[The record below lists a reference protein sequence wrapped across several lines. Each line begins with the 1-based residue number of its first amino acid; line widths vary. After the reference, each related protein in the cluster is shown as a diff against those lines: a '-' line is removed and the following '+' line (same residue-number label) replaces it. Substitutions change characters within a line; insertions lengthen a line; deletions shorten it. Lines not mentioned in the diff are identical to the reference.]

1 MAMKESL
8 KVLVVDDHSV
18 VREGITLALKATR
31 SEVQIAQAESLAAAQ
46 SRLAV
51 EEFDVAVI
59 DIHLQDGSGLDLVSW
74 IRKNSTKMGVIVFSM
89 SSHPEHILAAMDIGA
104 SGFLEKSA
112 PIEDLIEMIES
123 AASNPFVFRCRDL
136 PRALSHRRSSTSLT
150 ARESVIVELLPT
162 GDTYSELA
170 DRLFISESTLKSHLR
185 SIYRKLNARNRVE
198 AINAAK
204 RLGILP
210 PTDPTSTA
218 N

>member
-1 MAMKESL
+1 MAMKEPL
-8 KVLVVDDHSV
+8 KVLIVDDHSV
-18 VREGITLALKATR
+18 VREGVALALRARR
-31 SEVQIAQAESLAAAQ
+31 SEVHIGESKSVTEAQ

-51 EEFDVAVI
+51 EKFDVAVI
-59 DIHLQDGSGLDLVSW
+59 DIHLQGSSGLELVSW
-74 IRKNSTKMGVIVFSM
+74 IRKNSKEMGVIVFTM
-89 SSHPEHILAAMDIGA
+89 STHPEHILAAMDNGA

-123 AASNPFVFRCRDL
+123 AARNPLIFRCRDL
-136 PRALSHRRSSTSLT
+136 PRALSHRRSATPLT
-150 ARESVIVELLPT
+150 ARELVIVEMLPA

-185 SIYRKLNARNRVE
+185 SIYRKLRARNRVE

-204 RLGILP
+204 RLGILS